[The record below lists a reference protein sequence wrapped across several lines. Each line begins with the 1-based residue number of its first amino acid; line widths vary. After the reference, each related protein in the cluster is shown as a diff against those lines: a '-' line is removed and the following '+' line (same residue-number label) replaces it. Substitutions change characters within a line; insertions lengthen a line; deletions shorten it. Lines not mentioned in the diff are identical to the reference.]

1 MIVATTRADL
11 ATSRA
16 ELVPRVGLVPT
27 MGALHAG
34 HAALLAVARADCAS
48 VAVSI
53 FVNPLQFGAGED
65 LARYPRPLEADLAIC
80 ERAGADVV
88 WAPSVAEMFPAGQ
101 PEVTVAAGPL
111 GAELEGASRPGHF
124 AGVLTAVAK
133 LIGLIRPD
141 AVYFGEKDYQQQVLV
156 RRMEADLELGVDV
169 ISVPTVRDA
178 DGLAISSRNTYLSP
192 VERRYAPALSRA
204 LRAGRDAGAAGAD
217 AVLGAAQAVLDEVPE
232 AVVDYLALRAPDLG
246 PPPADGPARLLVAA
260 KVGTTRLIDNAEVIL

>member
-53 FVNPLQFGAGED
+53 FVNPLQFGVGED

-80 ERAGADVV
+80 ERAGADLV

-156 RRMEADLELGVDV
+156 RRMVADLELGVDV

-204 LRAGRDAGAAGAD
+204 LRAGRDAGGAGAD

-246 PPPADGPARLLVAA
+246 PPPAQGPARLLVAA
-260 KVGTTRLIDNAEVIL
+260 KVGTARLIDNAEVIL

>member
-16 ELVPRVGLVPT
+16 ELVSRVGLVPT

-156 RRMEADLELGVDV
+156 RRMEIDLELGVDV